1 MPINFGQ
8 ADYYSPQIEIV
19 GKEVPLAAMEKTG
32 NVLQDRFDKSYEQ
45 YNLADEALKQMEA
58 SANEVDKQK
67 AKELRELYNT
77 ELKGI
82 VDKGDFHN
90 MRHQTTALARN
101 AAVNYKTIAERNA
114 KIQTEL
120 DAIAKNP
127 KYALDPEG
135 ARKHYLQNLKSVNFN
150 PETRTISDFN
160 VGAYNAA
167 EDQNIA
173 QMFLK
178 IAPSIRTKTKGNKDA
193 FFTTIKINGQDVLV
207 KKSQTGDIER
217 LTSKEIQD
225 ELQQYIVTDPAIQ
238 AYIKRD
244 VERMGIDPN
253 SEEGLTAYNSLM
265 NERVT
270 GAAKAAGD
278 MYEVNKDTR
287 KNDITPYFNDGRS
300 LGIGV
305 PPPQGGN
312 YSPADVFQEYKK
324 SDGDFKQMA
333 FGALQGNKATKTM
346 LMGTL
351 DAMSNIN
358 PKAKEAKNAVKALL
372 EFTEKYPQYA
382 DNISKVTAGQ
392 TNLPLLGA
400 AQGMYNTLNLGFNLI
415 SDAVKGNST
424 EQMRKDFMKVKN
436 AYNNV
441 ASADFIDSEF
451 EDQFQQFSKSTPL
464 TRTLPLVEFDLTN
477 DGVRNMLDNLGNK
490 FTINDFE
497 IIEGGKWEDKNKNIK
512 FQRWSEEAYGN
523 GIATVYEIK
532 DSNGNTFLVHP
543 KKQSVTDGLN
553 SQIAKANPQSD
564 IVSSYIYKDI
574 TPPMYN
580 NTTKSYG
587 DFAEEIDSPELQ
599 GVKRALLNNKDMKI
613 SFVDGMYTLIDASGK
628 PVGPPQTS
636 VYKLLPRPQ

>member
-1 MPINFGQ
+1 MPIDFNQQTFF
-8 ADYYSPQIEIV
+8 DPKIDII
-19 GKEVPLAAMEKTG
+19 GKEVPLAEIEKTG
-32 NVLQDRFDKSYEQ
+32 NVLQNRFDKSYEQ
-45 YNLADEALKQMEA
+45 YSAADEALKQMEA
-58 SANEVDKQK
+58 RANPVDREK
-67 AKELRELYNT
+67 AKELRSIYKE
-77 ELKGI
+77 EM
-82 VDKGDFHN
+82 DKILEQGDFHN
-90 MRHQTTALARN
+90 MRRQTENLARN
-101 AAVNYKTIAERNA
+101 AAINYKVIEEKNA
-114 KIQTEL
+114 AIQKGL
-120 DAIAKNP
+120 DEIAKSP
-127 KYALDPEG
+127 KYQLDPEG
-135 ARKHYLQNLKSVNFN
+135 AKQDYLKSLQSINFN

-160 VGAYNAA
+160 VGTYNAA

-193 FFTTIKINGQDVLV
+193 FFTTIKINGQDALV
-207 KKSQTGDIER
+207 KKSQTGEIER

-244 VERMGIDPN
+244 VKRMGIDPE
-253 SEEGLTAYNSLM
+253 SKEGLAAYNSLM

-270 GAAKAAGD
+270 NAAKAAGD
-278 MYEVNKDTR
+278 MYEVDKDTR
-287 KNDITPYFNDGRS
+287 KNDVTPYLNEGKS

-305 PPPQGGN
+305 PPPPQGGN

-324 SDGDFKQMA
+324 SDGDFKYMT

-351 DAMSNIN
+351 DAMSNTN
-358 PKAKEAKNAVKALL
+358 PKAKEAKRAVKELL

-392 TNLPLLGA
+392 TNLPVLGA
-400 AQGMYNTLNLGFNLI
+400 AQGIYNILNLGFNLI

-424 EQMRKDFMKVKN
+424 EQMRKDFMKVKES
-436 AYNNV
+436 YHKV
-441 ASADFIDSEF
+441 ASMDFIDSEF

-464 TRTLPLVEFDLTN
+464 TRTLPLVEFDITN
-477 DGVRNMLDNLGNK
+477 DNVRNMLDNLGNK

-497 IIEGGKWEDKNKNIK
+497 IIEGGEWEDKNKNIK

-553 SQIAKANPQSD
+553 SQIAKANPQSN

-580 NTTKSYG
+580 NTVKSYG
-587 DFAEEIDSPELQ
+587 DFAEEINSPELQ
-599 GVKRALLNNKDMKI
+599 GVKKVLLNNKDMKI
-613 SFVDGMYTLIDASGK
+613 SFVDGMYTLIDVSGK

-636 VYKLLPRPQ
+636 VYKLLPRP